1 MNITELSATTR
12 LTCEFTLNFSRCFE
26 CFTVRYHWRTNITFN
41 FEFTFHAVNK
51 YIKMKLTHTADDNL
65 AGFIVSTCSE
75 RRVFF
80 LKFHKSCSHLIDRK
94 STRLNSSH
102 VSISY
107 AVFCLKKKKIIKL

>member
-80 LKFHKSCSHLIDRK
+80 LKFHKSCSHLRSEEHTSELQSRFDI
-94 STRLNSSH
+94 
-102 VSISY
+102 V
-107 AVFCLKKKKIIKL
+107 C